1 MTIFR
6 EIWGGVGAKVRIVA
20 LVRRAAVAHR
30 RFRKNGRLGNLTVP
44 AGAGGELPLRRALAQ
59 NSPSA
64 SASRPT
70 IVWATMRCAAPSR
83 LPLHSAWRASRG
95 SFPPHSHAAQR
106 VRARGAADPARPR
119 AHPVLQRLCHGDLRP
134 LLAQARDEEGFPA
147 APRTVSLAHC
157 LAPRIR
163 PTPPPTSRP
172 TRAAATRQR
181 CFIFEAGSPPRPTK

>member
-64 SASRPT
+64 SASPPT

-95 SFPPHSHAAQR
+95 RLSAHSDAARRTPARLRADVSEPSTGSNVHSGGREGGWIIAARTNVRTTGFSYFSCAQR
-106 VRARGAADPARPR
+106 AWQSQLTRWSLTRPV
-119 AHPVLQRLCHGDLRP
+119 ACMN
-134 LLAQARDEEGFPA
+134 A
-147 APRTVSLAHC
+147 
-157 LAPRIR
+157 
-163 PTPPPTSRP
+163 
-172 TRAAATRQR
+172 
-181 CFIFEAGSPPRPTK
+181 